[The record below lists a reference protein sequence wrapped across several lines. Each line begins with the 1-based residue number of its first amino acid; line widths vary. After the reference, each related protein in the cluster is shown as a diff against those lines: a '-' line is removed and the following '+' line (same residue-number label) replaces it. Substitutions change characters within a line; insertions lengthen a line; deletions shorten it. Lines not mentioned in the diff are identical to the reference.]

1 MLKSLMATKRTMTMT
16 KKVKVTEATDRQLSW
31 LVGVAEGYEM
41 SLYGVDP
48 SIRAWERGLG
58 VKAPW
63 MPTRYWSQMGPIIER
78 EKVATDYDHDIWN
91 AAMYGR
97 SWYICGETLLI
108 AAARCYVA
116 SKFGDEVEVPEELS

>member
-1 MLKSLMATKRTMTMT
+1 MM
-16 KKVKVTEATDRQLSW
+16 KKVKVVEATDRQLSW

-63 MPTRYWSQMGPIIER
+63 MPTRYWNQMGPIIER
-78 EKVATDYDHDIWN
+78 EKIGGYWDEGNSRWDQVLGK
-91 AAMYGR
+91 GR
-97 SWYICGETLLI
+97 FVESGPTKLI

-116 SKFGDEVEVPEELS
+116 SKLGNEVEVPEELS